1 MDERQLDELLRGYDE
16 VERIQKSTG
25 RHFSELDGSELRIE
39 TDGVPRLA
47 SAPFFPG
54 GGSVSIY
61 KHHRFAE
68 MVPHKHEFLELN
80 FMYAGSCRQHVA
92 GRPLTLREGELC
104 LLGRDATHRIDE
116 LGDDDILINILIQK
130 EALSAFYGQRLRGG
144 GLVERFIGRELS
156 DNRTH
161 ERFIVFRTAA
171 RDRLR
176 ALILNML
183 REYYDRDEY
192 ALDMLH
198 HYVPLLFLEL
208 MRVRS
213 EDIQCESE
221 QTPGDGELAGALSY
235 LSMHYRVC
243 TLGELAS
250 RYGYSPDYL
259 GRLLKRHTGC
269 TFGELVQ
276 TYRLNRAAELLRTTA
291 LDAAEIA
298 RQCGYESHG
307 FFYRKF
313 KSRFGMTPSAY
324 RRSQT

>member
-25 RHFSELDGSELRIE
+25 RHFSELDGSELRME

-47 SAPFFPG
+47 SAPFFAG

-80 FMYAGSCRQHVA
+80 YMYAGSCRQHIA
-92 GRPLTLREGELC
+92 GRPFTLREGELC

-116 LGDDDILINILIQK
+116 LGDEDILINILIQK
-130 EALSAFYGQRLRGG
+130 EALTAFYGQRLRGG

-161 ERFIVFRTAA
+161 DRFIVFRTAE

-183 REYYDRDEY
+183 REHYGGGEY
-192 ALDMLH
+192 AQDMLH

-208 MRVRS
+208 MRVRG
-213 EDIQCESE
+213 EDVQYDPE
-221 QTPGDGELAGALSY
+221 QTPADGELAGPLAY
-235 LSMHYRVC
+235 LREHYRDC
-243 TLGELAS
+243 TLGELAA
-250 RYGYSPDYL
+250 RFGYSPDYL
-259 GRLLKRHTGC
+259 GRLLKRDTGS
-269 TFGELVQ
+269 TFGELAQ

-291 LDAAEIA
+291 LDTAEIA

-307 FFYRKF
+307 FFFRKF

-324 RRSQT
+324 RRPQP